1 MNKTEETIAAKDIA
15 NGIYGRGSNGVY
27 GMGVYDM
34 TGGFNRPI
42 YVDTEFFKHFTHDE
56 DRAKD
61 LFNLAVKIADY
72 PQRLR
77 INDRD
82 LPNIAQVYF
91 NKTKGTTT
99 VKWVD
104 DTTTTVTCD
113 KEDTFDLHTGISLC
127 ITKKI
132 LGNKSNFNNI
142 IKKAADSAIES
153 SKRKANK
160 KHE

>member
-1 MNKTEETIAAKDIA
+1 MSNTEETIVFKDKLNKIYGM
-15 NGIYGRGSNGVY
+15 GIYG
-27 GMGVYDM
+27 MD
-34 TGGFNRPI
+34 TKRPI
-42 YVDTEFFKHFTHDE
+42 YVDTDDAE
-56 DRAKD
+56 RAKD
-61 LFNLAVKIADY
+61 LFNWAVKIADI

-82 LPNIAQVYF
+82 LPKIAQVYF

-104 DTTTTVTCD
+104 NTITTVTCD

-153 SKRKANK
+153 SKKKANK

>member
-1 MNKTEETIAAKDIA
+1 MSNMEETIVFKDKL
-15 NGIYGRGSNGVY
+15 NRMY
-27 GMGVYDM
+27 GMSTYDM
-34 TGGFNRPI
+34 SGSIKRPI
-42 YVDTEFFKHFTHDE
+42 YVDTDDAE
-56 DRAKD
+56 RAKE
-61 LFNLAVKIADY
+61 LFNWAVKIADI

-82 LPNIAQVYF
+82 LPKIAQVYF

-104 DTTTTVTCD
+104 NTITTVTCD

-142 IKKAADSAIES
+142 IKKAADSAIET
-153 SKRKANK
+153 SKKKANK

>member
-1 MNKTEETIAAKDIA
+1 MSITDEIIITDKTLADKDKLNRMYERA
-15 NGIYGRGSNGVY
+15 IYGMSIK
-27 GMGVYDM
+27 
-34 TGGFNRPI
+34 RPLYI
-42 YVDTEFFKHFTHDE
+42 NCKDE

-104 DTTTTVTCD
+104 DTITTVTCD

-153 SKRKANK
+153 SKKKPNK
-160 KHE
+160 KA

>member
-1 MNKTEETIAAKDIA
+1 MSNVVYYKDEEREKALFDWALKI
-15 NGIYGRGSNGVY
+15 SN
-27 GMGVYDM
+27 
-34 TGGFNRPI
+34 I
-42 YVDTEFFKHFTHDE
+42 
-56 DRAKD
+56 
-61 LFNLAVKIADY
+61 
-72 PQRLR
+72 PQRIR

-82 LPNIAQVYF
+82 LPKIAQVYF

-104 DTTTTVTCD
+104 GTITTVTCD

-153 SKRKANK
+153 SKKKLNK
-160 KHE
+160 KHELIEGEIEK